1 MSSERFLLFVILAS
15 LLHSI
20 LGDVLPQ
27 YVARE
32 QPMQGPYE
40 PPPLAHGDEELR
52 REHDVAILLSLPLI
66 DANDHPFTIDI
77 RELQTDSLGD
87 TQPRGVARRQNRSMF
102 PAAYAVEAL

>member
-1 MSSERFLLFVILAS
+1 MGREGLGNVAEPMRLLAS

-20 LGDVLPQ
+20 LGDVLPR

-40 PPPLAHGDEELR
+40 PPPLAQGDEELR
-52 REHDVAILLSLPLI
+52 REHDVATLLSVPLI

-77 RELQTDSLGD
+77 RELQTASLGD
-87 TQPRGVARRQNRSMF
+87 PRPHCVARRRNRR
-102 PAAYAVEAL
+102 